1 MLSQLELRELS
12 NTASSA
18 ADVGGR
24 GCLGWLLVGGVTVGL
39 GVVGVGAGRGR
50 RLVNL
55 VRARRLSRASCSSL
69 FVGVCVSGSVV
80 VCVVGVVA
88 VGVLGVFGGDAG
100 WGRRLVSL
108 VRARRLSVTIC
119 LSLFVR
125 VGDGESVVVV
135 VFELF
140 VVGG

>member
-1 MLSQLELRELS
+1 M
-12 NTASSA
+12 
-18 ADVGGR
+18 
-24 GCLGWLLVGGVTVGL
+24 
-39 GVVGVGAGRGR
+39 
-50 RLVNL
+50 
-55 VRARRLSRASCSSL
+55 
-69 FVGVCVSGSVV
+69 V

-100 WGRRLVSL
+100 WGRRLVSF
-108 VRARRLSVTIC
+108 VRARRLSVAIC